1 MAEKTTMKRQSG
13 GGSAGSSENKG
24 HQAKRA
30 RKTSEYGRQLEEK
43 QKVKHMYGMRE
54 RQFVKFFK
62 EAVRGHE
69 VAGDKLLRLL
79 EQRLD
84 NVVYRLKFAASR
96 TQARQIVVHGHITV
110 NGKKVSSPSYLISIG
125 DEVALAERIRN
136 RASFIEAVVDKRMK
150 KAIKPPEWLELDKD
164 GVRGRV
170 LRDPA
175 RSDIKVPI
183 EEHHIIEL
191 YSK

>member
-1 MAEKTTMKRQSG
+1 MVEKGTAKRQGSG
-13 GGSAGSSENKG
+13 STSTSDNKG

-43 QKVKHMYGMRE
+43 QKVKRMYGMRE
-54 RQFVKFFK
+54 RQFRKFFA
-62 EAVRGHE
+62 EAARGHE
-69 VAGDKLLRLL
+69 AAGDKLLRLL

-96 TQARQIVVHGHITV
+96 IQARQIVVHGHVTV
-110 NGKKVSSPSYLISIG
+110 NGRKVSSPSYLISIG

-136 RASFIEAVVDKRMK
+136 RTSFIEAVVEKRMK

-164 GVRGRV
+164 GFRVLV
-170 LRDPA
+170 LRDPVL
-175 RSDIKVPI
+175 SDIKVPI
-183 EEHHIIEL
+183 VEQDIIEL

>member
-1 MAEKTTMKRQSG
+1 MVEKGTMKRQRPSS
-13 GGSAGSSENKG
+13 SAGTSENKG

-30 RKTSEYGRQLEEK
+30 RKTSEYGQQLEEK

-54 RQFVKFFK
+54 RQFRNFFA

-69 VAGDKLLRLL
+69 IPGEKLLRLL

-110 NGKKVSSPSYLISIG
+110 NGKKVSSPSYLIAVG
-125 DEVALAERIRN
+125 DEVALSERIRT
-136 RASFIEAVVDKRMK
+136 RTSFIEAVVDKRMK

-183 EEHHIIEL
+183 EEHRIVGL

>member
-1 MAEKTTMKRQSG
+1 MVEKTTGKRQSG
-13 GGSAGSSENKG
+13 GSAGASENKG

-43 QKVKHMYGMRE
+43 QKVKRMYGMRE
-54 RQFVKFFK
+54 RQFRNFFK
-62 EAVRGHE
+62 EASRGHE
-69 VAGDKLLRLL
+69 AAGDKLLRLL

-110 NGKKVSSPSYLISIG
+110 NGKKVSSPSYLISVG
-125 DEVALAERIRN
+125 DEVALAERIRT
-136 RASFIEAVVDKRMK
+136 RATFIEAVVDKRMK
-150 KAIKPPEWLELDKD
+150 KSIKPPEWLELDKD
-164 GVRGRV
+164 GFRGRV
-170 LRDPA
+170 LRDPVRA
-175 RSDIKVPI
+175 DIKVPI
-183 EEHHIIEL
+183 VEQDIIEL

>member
-1 MAEKTTMKRQSG
+1 MKQQRQQSN
-13 GGSAGSSENKG
+13 AVTSESKG
-24 HQAKRA
+24 YQLKRGA
-30 RKTSEYGRQLEEK
+30 RKTSEYGQQLQEK
-43 QKVKHMYGMRE
+43 QKVKDMYGMRE
-54 RQFVKFFK
+54 RQFRKFFA
-62 EAVRGHE
+62 EATRGHE
-69 VAGDKLLRLL
+69 AAGDKLLRLL

-96 TQARQIVVHGHITV
+96 AQARQIVVHGHILV
-110 NGKKVSSPSYLISIG
+110 NGKKVSSPSFLIEVG
-125 DEVALAERIRN
+125 DEVALAERVRT
-136 RASFIEAVVDKRMK
+136 RTTFIEAVVDKRMK

-170 LRDPA
+170 LRNPV

-183 EEHHIIEL
+183 RTEDIIEF